1 MPTSSAGRS
10 SGKRAGSEGFTLLEL
25 TVVLVL
31 VGIVAALAAPPLG
44 AALRSWRLQAAVR
57 EVRTLLSYT
66 RNQSVARREPL
77 QVVLDRTLNVYWLD
91 AADPAVLQDPARSE
105 DPRIRRYALP
115 SGVRF
120 SEVQTGGETVYAER
134 VGILFFP
141 RGSSVGG
148 EIQVRDDKRTY
159 RITIHPLTGQAK
171 VLERTAS

>member
-1 MPTSSAGRS
+1 LGR
-10 SGKRAGSEGFTLLEL
+10 RARSEGFTLLEL
-25 TVVLVL
+25 VVVLIL
-31 VGIVAALAAPPLG
+31 VGLVAAIATPPLG
-44 AALRSWRLQAAVR
+44 SALRSWRLQAAVR
-57 EVRTLLSYT
+57 EVRTLLTYA

-115 SGVRF
+115 AGVRF
-120 SEVQTGGETVYAER
+120 SEVQTGGETVYADR

-141 RGSSVGG
+141 RGSSAGG
-148 EIQVRDDKRTY
+148 ELQIRNDKRAY

-171 VLERTAS
+171 VQERATS